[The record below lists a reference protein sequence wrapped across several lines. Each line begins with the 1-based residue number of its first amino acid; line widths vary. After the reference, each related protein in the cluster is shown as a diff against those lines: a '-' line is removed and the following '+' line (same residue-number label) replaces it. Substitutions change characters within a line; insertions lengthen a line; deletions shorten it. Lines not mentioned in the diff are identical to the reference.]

1 MMREILHGNEAIA
14 RGALKANMKFFA
26 GYPITPAS
34 EIMHFFAKQNEI
46 QFIQTEDE
54 ISAINMSIGASLG
67 GMKSMTATSG
77 PGFSLMQEGLGLA
90 HKLRVPLVV
99 IDVQRVGPSTGMPTM
114 PSQGDIMQSRYGSHG
129 DYFPIVFYPNSVEEC
144 FKYTI
149 EAFNASEESRTPVIL
164 LSDALLSRLYEV
176 IDTEKIQFRL
186 KPRRFKPLGDNKRH
200 FTGLLSE
207 GGIPRTRDTKL
218 YRKWIKE
225 MKTEI
230 ETVANRYNFYEYL
243 ENEDSDTLIISFGI
257 ASRVISPLKEK
268 YSLFRPIRI
277 FPVLENE
284 IKKAAEK
291 HDKIVVLEMNYG
303 QYKNEIERI
312 LKRDVHSINPVGGR
326 IELKEI
332 REELNGI

>member
-1 MMREILHGNEAIA
+1 MTIYEKQFELRKFLWSIDDSVSLSFSMSKRFTRVLGFADLEANRI
-14 RGALKANMKFFA
+14 R
-26 GYPITPAS
+26 ITWA
-34 EIMHFFAKQNEI
+34 
-46 QFIQTEDE
+46 
-54 ISAINMSIGASLG
+54 
-67 GMKSMTATSG
+67 
-77 PGFSLMQEGLGLA
+77 
-90 HKLRVPLVV
+90 
-99 IDVQRVGPSTGMPTM
+99 
-114 PSQGDIMQSRYGSHG
+114 
-129 DYFPIVFYPNSVEEC
+129 C

-164 LSDALLSRLYEV
+164 LSDALLSRLYEL

-207 GGIPRTRDTKL
+207 DGIPRTRDTKL

-243 ENEDSDTLIISFGI
+243 ENDGSDTLIISFGI
-257 ASRVISPLKEK
+257 ASRVISSLKEK

-277 FPVLENE
+277 FPILENE

-291 HDKIVVLEMNYG
+291 HDKVVVLEMNYG
-303 QYKNEIERI
+303 QYKNEIERV